1 MTSILIS
8 VNKPHVDN
16 MRRGL
21 KSEELRKSAPG
32 CRVPF
37 KCYIYETVKGAG
49 AGRVVGEF
57 VCREEKVYP
66 SNFLDLY
73 DRANTEAIC
82 GLIDRS
88 RLSYNE
94 LCRYANGGRLFGLRI
109 SDVRFYEKPKPLSR
123 FSKVGFGRDVPLN
136 RPPQS
141 WCYVYRL
148 GETK

>member
-8 VNKPHVDN
+8 INKPHVDN

-21 KSEELRKSAPG
+21 KSEEMRKSAPT
-32 CRVPF
+32 CRLPIV
-37 KCYIYETVKGAG
+37 CYIYETQNKGG
-49 AGRVVGEF
+49 AALVVGEF
-57 VCREEKVYP
+57 ICREIATYP
-66 SNFLDLY
+66 AHFLDLY
-73 DRANTEAIC
+73 DRANTKAIC
-82 GLIDRS
+82 ELIDRA

-123 FSKVGFGRDVPLN
+123 FSKVGFDRDVPLE

>member
-21 KSEELRKSAPG
+21 KSEELRKSVPS
-32 CRVPF
+32 CRLPV

-49 AGRVVGEF
+49 AGCVVGEF
-57 VCREEKVYP
+57 VCREIATYP
-66 SNFLDLY
+66 PHFLDLY
-73 DRANTEAIC
+73 DRTNTEAIC
-82 GLIDRS
+82 GLIDRA

-109 SDVRFYEKPKPLSR
+109 SDLRFYDKPKPLSL
-123 FSKVGFGRDVPLN
+123 FSKVGFDRDVPLK